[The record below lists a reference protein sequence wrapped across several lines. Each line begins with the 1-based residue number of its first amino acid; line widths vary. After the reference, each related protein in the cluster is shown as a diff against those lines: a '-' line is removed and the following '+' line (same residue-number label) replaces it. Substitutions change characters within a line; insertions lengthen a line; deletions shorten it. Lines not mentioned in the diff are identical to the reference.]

1 MVDEYIH
8 KKDDEYNK
16 ATRILDSSIVL
27 VCTNPIINSP
37 IVTIL
42 GI

>member
-16 ATRILDSSIVL
+16 AIHILDSFI

-42 GI
+42 DI